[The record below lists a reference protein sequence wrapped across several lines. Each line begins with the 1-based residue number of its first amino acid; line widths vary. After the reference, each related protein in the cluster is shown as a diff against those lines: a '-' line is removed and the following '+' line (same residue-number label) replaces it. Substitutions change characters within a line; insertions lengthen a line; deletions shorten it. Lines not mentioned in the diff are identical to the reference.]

1 MIRHEGQGP
10 GRTPAE
16 ADTSPTVPFDGVD
29 ARDRGTEPTVPLEA
43 ADAADATVPLEAADA
58 TVPLEAVHAADAT
71 VGAGAA
77 GAADAA
83 DPADPADAPEP
94 PRYVGHERENTNVDE
109 HGRVDL
115 ARLAW
120 LGTVGACLIAVAI
133 LVVEGYYGYAAVT
146 FAVAASAALN
156 LT

>member
-10 GRTPAE
+10 DRTPAE
-16 ADTSPTVPFDGVD
+16 ADTSPTLPLDGAAAPD
-29 ARDRGTEPTVPLEA
+29 LGTEPTVPLNA
-43 ADAADATVPLEAADA
+43 AED
-58 TVPLEAVHAADAT
+58 
-71 VGAGAA
+71 
-77 GAADAA
+77 
-83 DPADPADAPEP
+83 P
-94 PRYVGHERENTNVDE
+94 PRPQPAGYIGREREHTGVDE
-109 HGRVDL
+109 PQSVDL

-120 LGTVGACLIAVAI
+120 LATVGACLIAVAI

>member
-16 ADTSPTVPFDGVD
+16 AETSPTLPLDGTDTRD
-29 ARDRGTEPTVPLEA
+29 AGTEPTVPLEA
-43 ADAADATVPLEAADA
+43 ADVEATGVE
-58 TVPLEAVHAADAT
+58 
-71 VGAGAA
+71 AA
-77 GAADAA
+77 GANPRAEPEHASPSEPQ
-83 DPADPADAPEP
+83 PA
-94 PRYVGHERENTNVDE
+94 RYDGREREHMDVEE
-109 HGRVDL
+109 HGSVDL

-120 LGTVGACLIAVAI
+120 LVTVGACLIAVAI

-146 FAVAASAALN
+146 FAVAAAAALN

>member
-16 ADTSPTVPFDGVD
+16 ADTSPTLPLDGTD
-29 ARDRGTEPTVPLEA
+29 ARDPGAEP
-43 ADAADATVPLEAADA
+43 TVPLEAADA
-58 TVPLEAVHAADAT
+58 TVPLEAADASPPAEP
-71 VGAGAA
+71 AG
-77 GAADAA
+77 
-83 DPADPADAPEP
+83 
-94 PRYVGHERENTNVDE
+94 YVGRERENTDVDE
-109 HGRVDL
+109 HGHVDL

-120 LGTVGACLIAVAI
+120 LVTVGACLIAVAI
-133 LVVEGYYGYAAVT
+133 LAVEGYYGYAAVT

>member
-16 ADTSPTVPFDGVD
+16 ADTSPTLPLDGTD
-29 ARDRGTEPTVPLEA
+29 ARDPGAEPTVPL
-43 ADAADATVPLEAADA
+43 DASR
-58 TVPLEAVHAADAT
+58 
-71 VGAGAA
+71 
-77 GAADAA
+77 
-83 DPADPADAPEP
+83 PAEPA
-94 PRYVGHERENTNVDE
+94 RYVGRERENTDVDE

-120 LGTVGACLIAVAI
+120 LVTVGACLIAVAI
-133 LVVEGYYGYAAVT
+133 LAVEGYYGYAAVT
-146 FAVAASAALN
+146 LAVAASAALN

>member
-16 ADTSPTVPFDGVD
+16 ADTTPTLPLDGVD
-29 ARDRGTEPTVPLEA
+29 ARDPGAEPTVPLEA
-43 ADAADATVPLEAADA
+43 AEASPRAEPEAAA
-58 TVPLEAVHAADAT
+58 PRGE
-71 VGAGAA
+71 
-77 GAADAA
+77 
-83 DPADPADAPEP
+83 PEP
-94 PRYVGHERENTNVDE
+94 ARYIGREREHTDDVDE

-115 ARLAW
+115 ARFAW
-120 LGTVGACLIAVAI
+120 LVTVGACLIAVAI

-146 FAVAASAALN
+146 FAVAAAAALN

>member
-16 ADTSPTVPFDGVD
+16 TDTSPTLPLDVAG
-29 ARDRGTEPTVPLEA
+29 ARDPGAEPTVPL
-43 ADAADATVPLEAADA
+43 DAADATVPLEAADA
-58 TVPLEAVHAADAT
+58 SP
-71 VGAGAA
+71 
-77 GAADAA
+77 
-83 DPADPADAPEP
+83 PAEPA
-94 PRYVGHERENTNVDE
+94 RYVGRERENTDVDE

-120 LGTVGACLIAVAI
+120 LVTVGACLIAVAI
-133 LVVEGYYGYAAVT
+133 LAVEGYYGYAAVT

>member
-58 TVPLEAVHAADAT
+58 ADATVPLE
-71 VGAGAA
+71 AA

>member
-16 ADTSPTVPFDGVD
+16 ADTSPTLPLDGTD
-29 ARDRGTEPTVPLEA
+29 ARDPGAEPTVPLEA
-43 ADAADATVPLEAADA
+43 ADASPPAEPARS
-58 TVPLEAVHAADAT
+58 
-71 VGAGAA
+71 VG
-77 GAADAA
+77 
-83 DPADPADAPEP
+83 
-94 PRYVGHERENTNVDE
+94 RERENTDVDE

-120 LGTVGACLIAVAI
+120 LVTVGACLIAVAI
-133 LVVEGYYGYAAVT
+133 LAVEGYYGYAAVT

>member
-10 GRTPAE
+10 GRTPGE
-16 ADTSPTVPFDGVD
+16 ADTSPTLPLDGAD
-29 ARDRGTEPTVPLEA
+29 ARDPGAEPTVPLE
-43 ADAADATVPLEAADA
+43 AADATVPLEAADA
-58 TVPLEAVHAADAT
+58 TVPLEAADASPPAEP
-71 VGAGAA
+71 AG
-77 GAADAA
+77 
-83 DPADPADAPEP
+83 
-94 PRYVGHERENTNVDE
+94 YVGRERENTDVDE

-120 LGTVGACLIAVAI
+120 LVTVGACLIAVAI
-133 LVVEGYYGYAAVT
+133 LAVEGYYGYAAVT

>member
-16 ADTSPTVPFDGVD
+16 ADTSPTLPLDGVD
-29 ARDRGTEPTVPLEA
+29 ARDPGAEPTVPLEA
-43 ADAADATVPLEAADA
+43 AEASPRAEPEAAA
-58 TVPLEAVHAADAT
+58 PRGE
-71 VGAGAA
+71 
-77 GAADAA
+77 
-83 DPADPADAPEP
+83 PEP
-94 PRYVGHERENTNVDE
+94 ARYIGREREHTDVDE

-115 ARLAW
+115 ARFAW
-120 LGTVGACLIAVAI
+120 LVTVGACLIAVAI

-146 FAVAASAALN
+146 FAVAAAAALN

>member
-1 MIRHEGQGP
+1 MIRHQGQGP

-16 ADTSPTVPFDGVD
+16 ADTSPTLPLDG
-29 ARDRGTEPTVPLEA
+29 AEAPRDPGTEPTVPLEA
-43 ADAADATVPLEAADA
+43 AEVAGTRDAAEVPG
-58 TVPLEAVHAADAT
+58 TR
-71 VGAGAA
+71 
-77 GAADAA
+77 DAA
-83 DPADPADAPEP
+83 ELGDHDAAEIGPRAEPGTASSPRAEPERT
-94 PRYVGHERENTNVDE
+94 RYIGDEREDTDVEE
-109 HGRVDL
+109 HSGVDL

>member
-16 ADTSPTVPFDGVD
+16 ADTSPTLPLDVTDS
-29 ARDRGTEPTVPLEA
+29 RDPGAEP
-43 ADAADATVPLEAADA
+43 TVPLEAADA
-58 TVPLEAVHAADAT
+58 TVPLEAADASP
-71 VGAGAA
+71 
-77 GAADAA
+77 
-83 DPADPADAPEP
+83 PAEPA
-94 PRYVGHERENTNVDE
+94 RYVGRERENRDVDE

-120 LGTVGACLIAVAI
+120 LVTVGACLIAVAI
-133 LVVEGYYGYAAVT
+133 LAVEGYYGYAAVT

>member
-16 ADTSPTVPFDGVD
+16 ADTSPTLPLDGTD
-29 ARDRGTEPTVPLEA
+29 ARDPGAEP
-43 ADAADATVPLEAADA
+43 TVPLEAADA
-58 TVPLEAVHAADAT
+58 TVPLEAADASP
-71 VGAGAA
+71 
-77 GAADAA
+77 
-83 DPADPADAPEP
+83 PAEPA
-94 PRYVGHERENTNVDE
+94 RYVGPDRENTDVDE

-120 LGTVGACLIAVAI
+120 LVTVGACLIAVAI
-133 LVVEGYYGYAAVT
+133 LAVEGYYGYAAVT
-146 FAVAASAALN
+146 LAVAASAALN

>member
-16 ADTSPTVPFDGVD
+16 ADTSPTLPLDGTD
-29 ARDRGTEPTVPLEA
+29 ARDPGAEPTVPLR
-43 ADAADATVPLEAADA
+43 AADATVPLEAADA
-58 TVPLEAVHAADAT
+58 SP
-71 VGAGAA
+71 
-77 GAADAA
+77 
-83 DPADPADAPEP
+83 PAEPA
-94 PRYVGHERENTNVDE
+94 RYVGPDRENTDVDE

-120 LGTVGACLIAVAI
+120 LVTVGACLIAVAI
-133 LVVEGYYGYAAVT
+133 LAVEGYYGYAAVT

>member
-16 ADTSPTVPFDGVD
+16 ADTTPTLPLDGVD
-29 ARDRGTEPTVPLEA
+29 ARDPGAEPTVPLEA
-43 ADAADATVPLEAADA
+43 AEASPRAEPEAAEASPRAEPDAAAPRGE
-58 TVPLEAVHAADAT
+58 
-71 VGAGAA
+71 
-77 GAADAA
+77 
-83 DPADPADAPEP
+83 PEP
-94 PRYVGHERENTNVDE
+94 ARYIGREREHTDVDE

-115 ARLAW
+115 ARFAW
-120 LGTVGACLIAVAI
+120 LVTVGACLIAVAI

-146 FAVAASAALN
+146 FAVAAAAALN

>member
-16 ADTSPTVPFDGVD
+16 ADTSPTLPLDGAG
-29 ARDRGTEPTVPLEA
+29 ARDPGPEP
-43 ADAADATVPLEAADA
+43 TVPLEAADA
-58 TVPLEAVHAADAT
+58 TVPLEAADASPS
-71 VGAGAA
+71 AE
-77 GAADAA
+77 
-83 DPADPADAPEP
+83 PA
-94 PRYVGHERENTNVDE
+94 RYVGPDRENTDVDE

-120 LGTVGACLIAVAI
+120 LVTVGACLIAVAI
-133 LVVEGYYGYAAVT
+133 LAVEGYYGYAAVT
-146 FAVAASAALN
+146 LAVAASAALN

>member
-1 MIRHEGQGP
+1 MIRHQGQGP

-16 ADTSPTVPFDGVD
+16 ADASPTLPLEGADT
-29 ARDRGTEPTVPLEA
+29 RDPGTEPTVPLEA
-43 ADAADATVPLEAADA
+43 GEVPPRPEAER
-58 TVPLEAVHAADAT
+58 T
-71 VGAGAA
+71 
-77 GAADAA
+77 
-83 DPADPADAPEP
+83 
-94 PRYVGHERENTNVDE
+94 RYVGDEREHTHVDE
-109 HGRVDL
+109 HRRVDL

>member
-16 ADTSPTVPFDGVD
+16 ADASPTLPLDGTD
-29 ARDRGTEPTVPLEA
+29 APDPGAEPTVPLR
-43 ADAADATVPLEAADA
+43 AADATVPLEAADA
-58 TVPLEAVHAADAT
+58 SP
-71 VGAGAA
+71 
-77 GAADAA
+77 
-83 DPADPADAPEP
+83 PAEPA
-94 PRYVGHERENTNVDE
+94 RYVGPDRENTDVDE

-120 LGTVGACLIAVAI
+120 LVTVGACLIAVAI
-133 LVVEGYYGYAAVT
+133 LAVEGYYGYAAVT
-146 FAVAASAALN
+146 LAVAASAALN

>member
-10 GRTPAE
+10 GRTPGEAE
-16 ADTSPTVPFDGVD
+16 TSPTLPLDGVD
-29 ARDRGTEPTVPLEA
+29 ARDPGTEPTVPLEA
-43 ADAADATVPLEAADA
+43 VDVETAEVE
-58 TVPLEAVHAADAT
+58 
-71 VGAGAA
+71 AA
-77 GAADAA
+77 GANPRDE
-83 DPADPADAPEP
+83 PAPAPPSEPEHASSGEPEP
-94 PRYVGHERENTNVDE
+94 ARYDGREREHMDVEE
-109 HGRVDL
+109 HGSVDL

-120 LGTVGACLIAVAI
+120 LVTVGACLIAVAI

>member
-1 MIRHEGQGP
+1 LP
-10 GRTPAE
+10 L
-16 ADTSPTVPFDGVD
+16 DGVEA
-29 ARDRGTEPTVPLEA
+29 ARDPGTEPTVPLEA
-43 ADAADATVPLEAADA
+43 AEVAGTRDAAEVAGTRDAAEVAGTRDAAEVAGTRDAADVRPRAEPEAAS
-58 TVPLEAVHAADAT
+58 
-71 VGAGAA
+71 
-77 GAADAA
+77 
-83 DPADPADAPEP
+83 P
-94 PRYVGHERENTNVDE
+94 PRTEPERTRYIGDEREDTDVEE
-109 HGRVDL
+109 HRGVDL

>member
-16 ADTSPTVPFDGVD
+16 PDTPPTLPLDGTD
-29 ARDRGTEPTVPLEA
+29 ARDPGAEPTVPLR
-43 ADAADATVPLEAADA
+43 AADATVPLEAADA
-58 TVPLEAVHAADAT
+58 SP
-71 VGAGAA
+71 
-77 GAADAA
+77 
-83 DPADPADAPEP
+83 PAEPA
-94 PRYVGHERENTNVDE
+94 RYVGPDRENTDVDE

-120 LGTVGACLIAVAI
+120 LVTVGACLIAVAI
-133 LVVEGYYGYAAVT
+133 LAVEGYYGYAAVT
-146 FAVAASAALN
+146 LAVAASAALN